1 MCKEQVHVSI
11 SSSLPAISKIQFE
24 SYLNGF
30 YSLPPSHK
38 AISKFY
44 KIPHVTFSHRSI
56 CNNILLNVD
65 HIGEA
70 MSTQQQT
77 DVWQKEESPYVYY
90 WQYLM
95 VRTNSHP
102 FLIFVFSFILKHSF
116 LIYRGKFSRHKS
128 DFQYVR
134 FPLNVGK

>member
-1 MCKEQVHVSI
+1 MHQKSCPPHEIPLPMCKEQVHVSI
-11 SSSLPAISKIQFE
+11 SSSLPAISKIQLDG
-24 SYLNGF
+24 YLNGF

-56 CNNILLNVD
+56 CNNILFNVD

-77 DVWQKEESPYVYY
+77 DVLAKRGVSICLLVPISHGKNQFPPFPHFCFQFYVKA
-90 WQYLM
+90 
-95 VRTNSHP
+95 
-102 FLIFVFSFILKHSF
+102 FI
-116 LIYRGKFSRHKS
+116 S
-128 DFQYVR
+128 DIQR
-134 FPLNVGK
+134 